1 MLWGGDAY
9 IKNNGIGT
17 LLTIELPTKN
27 NEQNTYKIIEGH
39 RNEITAAI
47 QDFLS
52 NLREEFVSPVRTI
65 SDKTK
70 ELISDLSQI
79 SNEELI
85 KDMTMINEAGLIS
98 LFLIDTLFSDHRL
111 NQEVFIE
118 AGEEKRSRHYQR
130 LLCELIADLVYRPG
144 KEEGIDLSEEM
155 LPSQIFNPFMSAF
168 TKISK
173 NKDLK
178 NEKLLTLQIVKI
190 LTDTPDYIHERAER
204 GEIEFDSS
212 LLSS

>member
-1 MLWGGDAY
+1 
-9 IKNNGIGT
+9 
-17 LLTIELPTKN
+17 
-27 NEQNTYKIIEGH
+27 
-39 RNEITAAI
+39 
-47 QDFLS
+47 
-52 NLREEFVSPVRTI
+52 
-65 SDKTK
+65 
-70 ELISDLSQI
+70 
-79 SNEELI
+79 
-85 KDMTMINEAGLIS
+85 MTMINEAGLIS

-212 LLSS
+212 LLSSIALRHMVSIIQSDIDLFISYIKADIEINGKQEFIMKKRLSMGECELMKEIGKKDLCMMRQK